1 MINKVIL
8 LGYVGSEP
16 EIRSF
21 ESGSRMAR
29 IRMATS
35 EKIRVRAT
43 NEVRQ
48 HTEWHTV
55 IFWGEA
61 VNFIDQYIDKGSQI
75 YVEGSLRY
83 REWIDKEG
91 GKQIV
96 AEIAGKEI
104 KVVNQPKSAD
114 SSAAA
119 KAKESPKINPP
130 KDDLDN
136 LPF

>member
-1 MINKVIL
+1 MVNKVTL
-8 LGYVGSEP
+8 LGYVGNEP

-21 ESGSRMAR
+21 ESGSQMAR
-29 IRMATS
+29 IRMATT
-35 EKIRVRAT
+35 ENIRVRAT

-61 VNFIDQYIDKGSQI
+61 ANFIDKHIHKGTQI
-75 YVEGSLRY
+75 YIEGAIRG
-83 REWIDKEG
+83 RDWVDKEG
-91 GKQIV
+91 TKQRVI
-96 AEIAGKEI
+96 EIAGKEI
-104 KVVNQPKSAD
+104 KVLSR
-114 SSAAA
+114 A
-119 KAKESPKINPP
+119 KNEVTEIEPTSQESPKITPP